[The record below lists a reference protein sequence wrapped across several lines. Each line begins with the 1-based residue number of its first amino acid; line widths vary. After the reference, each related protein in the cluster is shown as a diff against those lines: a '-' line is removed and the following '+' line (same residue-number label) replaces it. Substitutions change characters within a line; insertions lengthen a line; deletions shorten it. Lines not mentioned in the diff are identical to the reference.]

1 LEVLLKRRQLAGALL
16 CTAAGGA
23 TAFYVHAPA
32 VAAGTADA
40 PARRL
45 SVQACKFDFA
55 PKEIR
60 VTKGERVTIV
70 LTSPDFVHGFSV
82 PDFNVRADGIPGK
95 TIEVTFIG
103 LTINENTPIS
113 YRKVGMICCT
123 QVSLM
128 QASIRIQRVRHNTR
142 NC

>member
-1 LEVLLKRRQLAGALL
+1 MLLKRRQLAGALL

-82 PDFNVRADGIPGK
+82 PDFNVRSDGIPGK
-95 TIEVTFIG
+95 TIEVTFIADKSG
-103 LTINENTPIS
+103 KFIYLCDNFCGEHHDKMTGWLIVTET
-113 YRKVGMICCT
+113 
-123 QVSLM
+123 
-128 QASIRIQRVRHNTR
+128 
-142 NC
+142 